1 MSVVSLTA
9 SIMSSENDGSLI
21 KSKLLTLPK
30 VMDREGAAGG
40 REGRGGDDDED
51 NDGEELL
58 EELILNDLN

>member
-1 MSVVSLTA
+1 
-9 SIMSSENDGSLI
+9 MSSENDGSLI